1 MGGGAGLS
9 VNGRYRV
16 ATERAVFAMPEARI
30 GFAPDCG
37 ASRFLNRCPGHL
49 GLYLGLTGRRCGAA
63 DMLHLGLATHFTPS
77 APCNSGGENQPT
89 LMSQPREAPSGTYSC
104 G

>member
-63 DMLHLGLATHFTPS
+63 DMTNS
-77 APCNSGGENQPT
+77 ASRRTSRHPPAS
-89 LMSQPREAPSGTYSC
+89 PR
-104 G
+104 